1 MTPNKPYLIR
11 GLYEWLLDN
20 EVTPYIL
27 VDAGNESVLIPN
39 GIATDGKVVLNLAP
53 GAIQQLEMTNEYLSF
68 SARFNGVAR
77 DIYCPMASILAI
89 YARENGEGMMF
100 SSDTVSMSGA
110 DSSEQPGDATGN
122 KKQSRP
128 GLKIVK

>member
-1 MTPNKPYLIR
+1 MHSSKPYLIR

-27 VDAGNESVLIPN
+27 LDTSYEGVVIPK
-39 GIATDGKVVLNLAP
+39 GLATDTKLVLNLAP
-53 GAIQQLEMTNEYLSF
+53 SAIDKLEMTNDYLSF
-68 SARFNGVAR
+68 SARFGAAAQDVF
-77 DIYCPMASILAI
+77 CPMESILAI

-100 SSDTVSMSGA
+100 TPESEESLVRDDVAGA
-110 DSSEQPGDATGN
+110 TSKL
-122 KKQSRP
+122 KKSVRP